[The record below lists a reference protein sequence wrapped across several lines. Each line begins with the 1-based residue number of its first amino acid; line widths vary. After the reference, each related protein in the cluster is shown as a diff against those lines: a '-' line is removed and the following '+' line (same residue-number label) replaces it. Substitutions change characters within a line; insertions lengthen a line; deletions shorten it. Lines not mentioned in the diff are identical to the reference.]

1 MQKPVESLLER
12 KALDELKL
20 LSKRIKKANREYYTN
35 DAPKISDAKY
45 DELKKRNSELEN
57 LFPHLKLKHS
67 VSNDVGGPLLSG
79 FSKITHK
86 VPMLSLGNAFSEK
99 DINDFDERTRK
110 FLSLDQNETVLY
122 AAEPKIDGLSL
133 SLMYE
138 NGELVY
144 GATRGDGEV
153 GENVTNNAHVIPS
166 IPQFLEGAPETLE
179 VRGEIYMDHS
189 DFGILNEL
197 QLESG
202 LKVFSNPRNAAA
214 GSLRQLDPSITK
226 ERPLKF
232 MAYAWGLSS
241 TPLGASHYDSVKYL
255 ERLGFEVNPLTKV
268 CHTVEQLIG
277 HYKNIERSR
286 SSLGYDIDGV
296 VYKINDLKYQERLGF
311 RSTTPRW
318 AIAHKFAAELAW
330 TRLQAIEIQVGR
342 TGAMSPVAR
351 LSPVTVGGVVVSNA
365 TLHNEDYISGLDSKG
380 KNLRSGGDI
389 RIGDLVQVYRA
400 GDVIPKIAEI
410 DVSNREKGSLP
421 YIFPLKCP
429 SCGSITKREVGDA
442 VRRCNEFL
450 TCPAQKMERLKHFV
464 GRATFDIDGLG
475 AKQVEMFFN
484 DEELRIKEP
493 ADIFTLQER
502 DKLNIT
508 KLRDRNGWGKK
519 SAENLFTAIEEKR
532 EISLQKFIF
541 AMGIRHIGEQ
551 VSGLLAKHY
560 LSWNEFIEVVK
571 DAADGK
577 ITALESLTQID
588 GIGEVMVQS
597 LVSTLCHP
605 KQLQEIEN
613 VVSKL
618 SIKSVELQTYF
629 NSKIDGKSLVFTGT
643 LENMSRAEA
652 KACAEKLGAKVLGAV
667 SSTTDILVAGIGSG
681 SKVRK
686 AEKLGIEIIDENKWQ
701 TLISIK

>member
-1 MQKPVESLLER
+1 M
-12 KALDELKL
+12 
-20 LSKRIKKANREYYTN
+20 
-35 DAPKISDAKY
+35 
-45 DELKKRNSELEN
+45 
-57 LFPHLKLKHS
+57 
-67 VSNDVGGPLLSG
+67 
-79 FSKITHK
+79 
-86 VPMLSLGNAFSEK
+86 
-99 DINDFDERTRK
+99 
-110 FLSLDQNETVLY
+110 
-122 AAEPKIDGLSL
+122 
-133 SLMYE
+133 
-138 NGELVY
+138 
-144 GATRGDGEV
+144 
-153 GENVTNNAHVIPS
+153 
-166 IPQFLEGAPETLE
+166 
-179 VRGEIYMDHS
+179 
-189 DFGILNEL
+189 
-197 QLESG
+197 
-202 LKVFSNPRNAAA
+202 
-214 GSLRQLDPSITK
+214 
-226 ERPLKF
+226 
-232 MAYAWGLSS
+232 
-241 TPLGASHYDSVKYL
+241 
-255 ERLGFEVNPLTKV
+255 
-268 CHTVEQLIG
+268 
-277 HYKNIERSR
+277 
-286 SSLGYDIDGV
+286 
-296 VYKINDLKYQERLGF
+296 
-311 RSTTPRW
+311 
-318 AIAHKFAAELAW
+318 
-330 TRLQAIEIQVGR
+330 
-342 TGAMSPVAR
+342 
-351 LSPVTVGGVVVSNA
+351 
-365 TLHNEDYISGLDSKG
+365 
-380 KNLRSGGDI
+380 
-389 RIGDLVQVYRA
+389 
-400 GDVIPKIAEI
+400 
-410 DVSNREKGSLP
+410 
-421 YIFPLKCP
+421 
-429 SCGSITKREVGDA
+429 
-442 VRRCNEFL
+442 
-450 TCPAQKMERLKHFV
+450 CPAQKIERLKHFV

-475 AKQVEMFFN
+475 AKQVEMFYN

-643 LENMSRAEA
+643 LETMSRAEA
-652 KACAEKLGAKVLGAV
+652 KACAEKLGARVLGSV